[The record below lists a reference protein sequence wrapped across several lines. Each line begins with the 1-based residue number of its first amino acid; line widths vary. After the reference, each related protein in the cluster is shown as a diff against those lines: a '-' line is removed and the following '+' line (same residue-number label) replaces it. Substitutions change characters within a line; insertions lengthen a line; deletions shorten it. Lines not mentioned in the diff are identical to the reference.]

1 MEKMSKLPFPNNSS
15 NGRYYLS
22 RFIRNIN
29 YNKNTEQRVRKSL
42 VVYLSQLADDVVE
55 DAKIF
60 EVVLNIFKLFWV

>member
-1 MEKMSKLPFPNNSS
+1 MSKLTFPNNSS

-22 RFIRNIN
+22 RFTRNIN
-29 YNKNTEQRVRKSL
+29 YNKNTEQRVRKSI

-60 EVVLNIFKLFWV
+60 EVMLKIFKLF